1 MALKKMVAEQNV
13 WGNVMRHGVLKDVS
27 ANKALHM
34 EKASICSCKE
44 DGYQGERGEGYQT
57 EHYLGPRTT
66 MAKSS
71 RASSRKA
78 NNQRLKA
85 NVFGPV
91 EIARNARL
99 SAKLLELAAAPKPE
113 RADSE
118 SMNIVEDV
126 DANNSGNAEKEGAIA
141 ADETAMDVD
150 AAKAASTSTKSS
162 SKKGR
167 IEKRRKTSKIVFPKY
182 GDKTKKKRKH

>member
-1 MALKKMVAEQNV
+1 
-13 WGNVMRHGVLKDVS
+13 
-27 ANKALHM
+27 
-34 EKASICSCKE
+34 
-44 DGYQGERGEGYQT
+44 
-57 EHYLGPRTT
+57 

-91 EIARNARL
+91 ETERNARL

-113 RADSE
+113 RADNE
-118 SMNIVEDV
+118 SMNIVDDTA
-126 DANNSGNAEKEGAIA
+126 DADNAEKEGATA

-150 AAKAASTSTKSS
+150 AAKTAAPSSKSSSSSSSS

-182 GDKTKKKRKH
+182 SDKTKKKRKH

>member
-1 MALKKMVAEQNV
+1 
-13 WGNVMRHGVLKDVS
+13 
-27 ANKALHM
+27 
-34 EKASICSCKE
+34 
-44 DGYQGERGEGYQT
+44 
-57 EHYLGPRTT
+57 

-85 NVFGPV
+85 KVFGPV
-91 EIARNARL
+91 ETERNARL

-113 RADSE
+113 RGDSE
-118 SMNIVEDV
+118 SMNIVDT
-126 DANNSGNAEKEGAIA
+126 DADATNIINAEKRGRRHRRRDLIILEPVVA
-141 ADETAMDVD
+141 AAMDVD
-150 AAKAASTSTKSS
+150 TAKTATTSSKSS

-182 GDKTKKKRKH
+182 GDKAKKKRKH

>member
-1 MALKKMVAEQNV
+1 
-13 WGNVMRHGVLKDVS
+13 
-27 ANKALHM
+27 
-34 EKASICSCKE
+34 
-44 DGYQGERGEGYQT
+44 
-57 EHYLGPRTT
+57 

-85 NVFGPV
+85 NVFGPI
-91 EIARNARL
+91 EIERNARL

-113 RADSE
+113 RPE
-118 SMNIVEDV
+118 SDTMNVVED
-126 DANNSGNAEKEGAIA
+126 DNAATDGAAEKNGADAA
-141 ADETAMDVD
+141 ADESKPDFSSHRSCVTLRFESESLIVSVYFAIAAMDVD
-150 AAKAASTSTKSS
+150 AAKTAAAPSKPT

-182 GDKTKKKRKH
+182 GDKAKVKRKH

>member
-1 MALKKMVAEQNV
+1 
-13 WGNVMRHGVLKDVS
+13 
-27 ANKALHM
+27 
-34 EKASICSCKE
+34 
-44 DGYQGERGEGYQT
+44 
-57 EHYLGPRTT
+57 

-85 NVFGPV
+85 KVFGPV
-91 EIARNARL
+91 ETERNARL

-113 RADSE
+113 QVESE
-118 SMNIVEDV
+118 SMNIVEDT
-126 DANNSGNAEKEGAIA
+126 DAGNNSNAEKEGATA
-141 ADETAMDVD
+141 ADETMDVD
-150 AAKAASTSTKSS
+150 ITKTAATSGESS

>member
-1 MALKKMVAEQNV
+1 
-13 WGNVMRHGVLKDVS
+13 
-27 ANKALHM
+27 
-34 EKASICSCKE
+34 
-44 DGYQGERGEGYQT
+44 
-57 EHYLGPRTT
+57 

-91 EIARNARL
+91 EIERNARL

-118 SMNIVEDV
+118 SMNIVEDA
-126 DANNSGNAEKEGAIA
+126 DANNSGNAEKEGATA
-141 ADETAMDVD
+141 TSETAMDVD
-150 AAKAASTSTKSS
+150 AAKTPATSTKSS

>member
-1 MALKKMVAEQNV
+1 
-13 WGNVMRHGVLKDVS
+13 
-27 ANKALHM
+27 
-34 EKASICSCKE
+34 
-44 DGYQGERGEGYQT
+44 
-57 EHYLGPRTT
+57 

-91 EIARNARL
+91 EADRNARL
-99 SAKLLELAAAPKPE
+99 SARLLELASAPKPE
-113 RADSE
+113 QAGGE
-118 SMNIVEDV
+118 AMNVIDG
-126 DANNSGNAEKEGAIA
+126 DDDTTNNTNAGKQVTAA

-150 AAKAASTSTKSS
+150 AAKSTVTSSKSS

-182 GDKTKKKRKH
+182 GDKATKKRKH